1 MKKKTREK
9 LKIFMVIF
17 IILIFI
23 IGLLPSVFLL

>member
-9 LKIFMVIF
+9 MKIGMAIF

-23 IGLLPSVFLL
+23 IGLLPTIFYL

>member
-9 LKIFMVIF
+9 LKIFMAIF

-23 IGLLPSVFLL
+23 IGLLPAVFL

>member
-9 LKIFMVIF
+9 LKFFMAIF

-23 IGLLPSVFLL
+23 IGLLPAVFL

>member
-9 LKIFMVIF
+9 LKIFMAIF

-23 IGLLPSVFLL
+23 IGLLPAVFLL

>member
-9 LKIFMVIF
+9 LKVFMAIF

-23 IGLLPSVFLL
+23 IGLLPAVFL